1 MRPNLTEYERGRI
14 LDHLATLSGDAEGV
28 ELVAALVKGS
38 RATFTIAEAADLL
51 SVSPRHLYA
60 NIASTGYVVA
70 SVEVVRSGD
79 RMTVPAHQLRTYLRL
94 PEPHQDPSAACTVE
108 KLSPRLVAA
117 IAETI
122 SFMVLTRLEAA
133 ELIAVPDL
141 TDEQLRRGM
150 IGGQRD

>member
-1 MRPNLTEYERGRI
+1 MRPNLTEYERSRI
-14 LDHLATLSGDAEGV
+14 LDHLATLTGDVDGAA
-28 ELVAALVKGS
+28 LVAALVKGS
-38 RATFTIAEAADLL
+38 RATFTIAETAELL
-51 SVSPRHLYA
+51 SVSSRHLYA
-60 NIASTGYVVA
+60 NITSAGYVVP

-79 RMTVPAHQLRTYLRL
+79 RMTVPAHQLRAYLRL
-94 PEPHQDPSAACTVE
+94 PEPHQDPSSACPVE

-150 IGGQRD
+150 IGGHRD